1 MFMIFFHFLF
11 TRFLFFFRSPDSALQ
26 SGLEKPKFT
35 PSGPQLWKG
44 FIQMQDVAKFVTTAY
59 PVSGHA
65 DKLVMYYLMSGGF
78 TTKYT
83 WNSLGF

>member
-1 MFMIFFHFLF
+1 MPNDLFNIFV
-11 TRFLFFFRSPDSALQ
+11 FRSPDSALQ

-59 PVSGHA
+59 PVSGPA
-65 DKLVMYYLMSGGF
+65 DKLVGGVCCLSGI
-78 TTKYT
+78 YC
-83 WNSLGF
+83 

>member
-1 MFMIFFHFLF
+1 MFDILA
-11 TRFLFFFRSPDSALQ
+11 FRSPDSALQ

-59 PVSGHA
+59 PVSGLA
-65 DKLVMYYLMSGGF
+65 DKLVSAACHGPPVNYNVPF
-78 TTKYT
+78 ITVKIFAVVVK
-83 WNSLGF
+83 N